1 MSPFG
6 AREQESRIAKSSRV
20 QFDFEPRWNFGL
32 RFSWP
37 VYDTRPINRESIRTW
52 RRQILNR
59 DFARDARRIACPIAH
74 CGFAGED
81 RAFFSGRASYDGD
94 KEKGRE
100 KDCAE
105 NCIARLASFHL
116 SGIVRAPNIARI
128 RIICRE
134 CMSHNGGIVL
144 VFFRT
149 GTIEMHEQENA
160 CCPSPASRR
169 AA

>member
-1 MSPFG
+1 
-6 AREQESRIAKSSRV
+6 
-20 QFDFEPRWNFGL
+20 L

-37 VYDTRPINRESIRTW
+37 VYDTRPINREDIRTW

-59 DFARDARRIACPIAH
+59 DLARDARGVACPIAH
-74 CGFAGED
+74 RGFASED
-81 RAFFSGRASYDGD
+81 RTFFGGRACHDRD
-94 KEKGRE
+94 EKNGRE
-100 KDCAE
+100 KDYAE

-116 SGIVRAPNIARI
+116 SGIVRALNIARI

-149 GTIEMHEQENA
+149 GTIETHEQENA

>member
-74 CGFAGED
+74 CGFAGKE

-100 KDCAE
+100 KDYAE

-144 VFFRT
+144 EFFRT
-149 GTIEMHEQENA
+149 GTIEMHE
-160 CCPSPASRR
+160 
-169 AA
+169 